1 MDRSSKKRTSD
12 QEDSSRED
20 GEEEEGAQTYSKD
33 IFPLPYTTK
42 EKMKMRKQHTA
53 MKDAR
58 GFGAGGL
65 PPHSFSHLY
74 RNWCPPRTTTA
85 VGLESADMLAR
96 GGGASNDSYGPGVGL
111 TQLPSA
117 KMARRGWDRDEAG
130 EEGTPGGLLEL
141 DNIVKGLKPMS
152 TPTPFK
158 VKGPFAKLTIKSSEV
173 LRRHGGKGLKRVE
186 QAKKLEGEH

>member
-1 MDRSSKKRTSD
+1 
-12 QEDSSRED
+12 
-20 GEEEEGAQTYSKD
+20 
-33 IFPLPYTTK
+33 
-42 EKMKMRKQHTA
+42 
-53 MKDAR
+53 
-58 GFGAGGL
+58 
-65 PPHSFSHLY
+65 
-74 RNWCPPRTTTA
+74 
-85 VGLESADMLAR
+85 MLAR

-158 VKGPFAKLTIKSSEV
+158 VKGPFAKLTVKSSEV
-173 LRRHGGKGLKRVE
+173 LRCHGGRGLKRVE